1 MQQLI
6 NFVQAE
12 VAGVELGGEVYVATV
27 VVVMRNSDPHL
38 TLPLQVEKPHL
49 QGAVPGV
56 RKAGGVVV
64 LKASAQKPS
73 SSSSVMI
80 ITHNR
85 RHHRLRLIAVVVDV
99 GHSYGGG

>member
-12 VAGVELGGEVYVATV
+12 VAGVELGGEGDVATV
-27 VVVMRNSDPHL
+27 VVVMRNPDPHL

-56 RKAGGVVV
+56 RKVGGVAVR
-64 LKASAQKPS
+64 KASAQKPS
-73 SSSSVMI
+73 SSSVMI
-80 ITHNR
+80 IIHNR
-85 RHHRLRLIAVVVDV
+85 RHHRLRLIVVVVDV
-99 GHSYGGG
+99 GHSCGGG